1 MGSFEQSCTEALG
14 RPICAVEVG
23 TLQVNLGLR
32 CNQSCAHCHLEASPA
47 RAEAMDWPTMEQV
60 FRAARNSRCRVV
72 DVTGGAPEL
81 NPHFRK
87 FVERLRSDGF
97 AVQVRTNLTV
107 LLEPGMQDLPEFFS
121 SHEVQLVAS
130 MPCYTEE
137 NVRAQRG
144 AGVYERSVAA
154 LRRLNALGYGVD
166 ERRVL
171 NLVYNPGG
179 AFLPGGQAAL
189 EADYRR
195 ELDARFGIRFTR
207 LLTITNMPLG
217 RFRETAPPRRAGRG
231 IPAAPARGVQPA
243 DARRPDV
250 PPPVER
256 RLGRH
261 ALRLRLQPGAR
272 LPGEPR
278 RAEPPAAVRPR
289 HAGAAAHHDRRPLL
303 RLHRRPR
310 LVLRRRARAEDMTF
324 DRMRTEG

>member
-1 MGSFEQSCTEALG
+1 MDSFEQSCTATLG
-14 RPICAVEVG
+14 QPICAEELR

-32 CNQSCAHCHLEASPA
+32 CNQSCAHCHLDASPD

-60 FRAARNSRCRVV
+60 VRAVHDCGCRLV

-81 NPHFRK
+81 NPHFRR
-87 FVERLRSDGF
+87 FIERLRSDGC

-107 LLEPGMQDLPEFFS
+107 LLEPGMQDLPKFLS
-121 SHEVQLVAS
+121 IHEVHLVAS

-166 ERRVL
+166 DRRVL

-179 AFLPGGQAAL
+179 PFLPGAQADL

-195 ELDARFGIRFTR
+195 ELDARFGIRFTH

-217 RFRETAPPRRAGRG
+217 RFREALRRDGQEEEYLRLLREAFNPQTLDGLMCRRQLNVRWDGTLYDCDFNLALGCPVNHGAPSHLRQFDGGAL
-231 IPAAPARGVQPA
+231 
-243 DARRPDV
+243 ARRRIMTGDHCF
-250 PPPVER
+250 
-256 RLGRH
+256 GCTAGSGSSCGG
-261 ALRLRLQPGAR
+261 ALVAKP
-272 LPGEPR
+272 
-278 RAEPPAAVRPR
+278 
-289 HAGAAAHHDRRPLL
+289 
-303 RLHRRPR
+303 
-310 LVLRRRARAEDMTF
+310 
-324 DRMRTEG
+324 